1 MENTNKD
8 LVSTESIEIK
18 ISNIQKEINSLKTTD
33 KSENEV
39 NEFINEL
46 TKK

>member
-1 MENTNKD
+1 MSW
-8 LVSTESIEIK
+8 LR
-18 ISNIQKEINSLKTTD
+18 SNIQKEINSLKTTD